1 MINIKKIITAIENP
15 IVNSKLKNININ
27 VITSDIQYK
36 EGVIEFLE
44 KNSKIDF
51 IILKENLP
59 GNLTL
64 IELIKKIKQI
74 NSKIKIILFINK
86 NGNKE
91 EENEYVKR
99 SVYEMINNLNV
110 ENIQGI
116 IDKNNVFN
124 KTEIPIND
132 FFNESTKEGKILTI
146 IGTNGIGKSTFSI
159 MYAKSLV
166 NKKVLIIDFD
176 VLNNSLH
183 TILGVKEYSKK
194 IQTILKNNK
203 NINFNDQYIDLKD
216 FIIKTN
222 INVDLISGI
231 NLILDSKYQISSTK
245 LRNLIS
251 KIKNSYDEII
261 IDTSA
266 DYFLDYTKEL
276 IKIANQCIF
285 ISGAN
290 TLEVKKAIT
299 LLNIYEEEWKIN
311 REKFN
316 ILFNKYSSYSIDD
329 KILKHIF
336 SKYKIIGKIKLSDYY
351 DLVINQN
358 EFKINNIENEIN
370 KIRDELNKSKI
381 KLQKSKKKIL

>member
-91 EENEYVKR
+91 EESEYVKR
-99 SVYEMINNLNV
+99 NVYEIINNLNI
-110 ENIQGI
+110 ENIQRI
-116 IDKNNVFN
+116 IDENNVFN
-124 KTEIPIND
+124 KSEIPIND
-132 FFNESTKEGKILTI
+132 FFNEGTKDGKILTI

-166 NKKVLIIDFD
+166 KKKVLIIDFD

-194 IQTILKNNK
+194 VQTILKNNK
-203 NINFNDQYIDLKD
+203 NINLNEQYIDLKD

-222 INVDLISGI
+222 MNVDLISGI

-245 LRNLIS
+245 LRNLIN
-251 KIKNSYDEII
+251 KIKSNYDEII

-290 TLEVKKAIT
+290 TLEVKKAIK
-299 LLNIYEEEWKIN
+299 LLNIYEDEWKIN
-311 REKFN
+311 REKLN

-329 KILKHIF
+329 KVLKHIF
-336 SKYKIIGKIKLSDYY
+336 SRYKIIGKIKLSDYY

-358 EFKINNIENEIN
+358 EFKINNIENEVN